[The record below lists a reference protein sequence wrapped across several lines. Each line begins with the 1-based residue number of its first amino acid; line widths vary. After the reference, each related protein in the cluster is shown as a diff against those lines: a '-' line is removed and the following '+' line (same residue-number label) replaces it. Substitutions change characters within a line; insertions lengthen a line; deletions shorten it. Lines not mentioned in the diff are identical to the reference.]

1 MTGSSG
7 STANT
12 LQTRSHTIARF
23 INLTEGTATN
33 VASIALASGKVL
45 GGSATITVWASD
57 GTDYQALT
65 SQVRFSAVNK
75 AGTITAS
82 ASQTNAALATAS
94 AGTLTVTYDTSTNGN
109 NVLLRA
115 NATSSLTETTL
126 RCRLVIT
133 ALNGDDIQTVT
144 PQ

>member
-33 VASIALASGKVL
+33 VASIALASGKVT
-45 GGSATITVWASD
+45 GGTATLTVWASD
-57 GTDYQALT
+57 GTDHQALT
-65 SQVRFSAVNK
+65 SEVRFSAVNK
-75 AGTITAS
+75 AGTLTATT
-82 ASQTNAALATAS
+82 SQTDGTTAAS
-94 AGTLTVTYDTSTNGN
+94 AGTLTVTYDASSSGN
-109 NVLLRA
+109 NLLLRA
-115 NATSSLTETTL
+115 NATSSLTQTTL

-133 ALNGDDIQTVT
+133 ALNGDDVQTVT